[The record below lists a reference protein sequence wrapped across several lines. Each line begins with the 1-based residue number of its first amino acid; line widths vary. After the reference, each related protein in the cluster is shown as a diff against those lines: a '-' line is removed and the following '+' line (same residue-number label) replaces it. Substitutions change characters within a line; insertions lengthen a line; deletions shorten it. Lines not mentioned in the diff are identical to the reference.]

1 MEAIKISL
9 DDYVLFG
16 EGFNGESYDHKTDP
30 TMMLKLYHPGKI
42 QQPMDEMMLARKVY
56 NMGIPTPKPGEYVV
70 TEDGRYGIRFRRIP
84 GKVSYARATGDHP
97 EKVQQYAEEF
107 AEMCLQ
113 LHSTHVDT
121 TQFESVKERYYRLL
135 TENPFFTIG
144 EKDKIGKF
152 IADVADTDTAIHGD
166 LQFSNAIFTGSKR
179 YFIDLG
185 DFCYG
190 HPLFDVGM
198 LYLCCILDGEE
209 YISEYFHMHKETAV
223 QFWEAFAQV
232 YYGKDR
238 SLKDIEEEI
247 RPFAGL
253 KTLIIERDTKCPML
267 NFRVALDTILN

>member
-42 QQPMDEMMLARKVY
+42 QQPRDEMMLARKVY

-135 TENPFFTIG
+135 TENPFFTTG

-166 LQFSNAIFTGSKR
+166 LQFSNAIFTGNKR

-190 HPLFDVGM
+190 YPLFDVGM